1 LQNTADILS
10 VLNDHGFS
18 DTSTNTKL
26 SFLNDTI
33 SEFSAL
39 EPWPFLEASTTLTFD
54 GLNAVATN
62 LPADLRATVS
72 VVDPGTGRIVVP
84 ERLDTLEKSGA
95 LMITQTGTDSLVYY
109 FEAGQLRFAPI
120 PTASFTARVRYLK
133 FHPEVT
139 ADSVA
144 ANYLIPSRH
153 WMVLVFGTLAKLY
166 DLDDD
171 PEMSDRMEGHFDKKV
186 AKIRNELWKQQFDRP
201 DHVVITDPDYLLD
214 YPV

>member
-1 LQNTADILS
+1 
-10 VLNDHGFS
+10 
-18 DTSTNTKL
+18 
-26 SFLNDTI
+26 
-33 SEFSAL
+33 
-39 EPWPFLEASTTLTFD
+39 
-54 GLNAVATN
+54 
-62 LPADLRATVS
+62 
-72 VVDPGTGRIVVP
+72 
-84 ERLDTLEKSGA
+84 
-95 LMITQTGTDSLVYY
+95 
-109 FEAGQLRFAPI
+109 
-120 PTASFTARVRYLK
+120 VRYLK

-139 ADSVA
+139 ADSVAA